1 MVDLNKTL
9 FQRHQNLARQYI
21 EELSHT
27 RAELAKLEQEQRDL
41 ARRAQLSR
49 PSLALSQPSLEQ
61 HSVMANQGTP
71 RSERNFMDEI
81 DIERNSPDPETQTQI
96 LENETSS
103 ARLQRVERLLVQ
115 ELFKNKLIKTFHSRT
130 YNTFFLNF
138 RHYSI

>member
-1 MVDLNKTL
+1 M
-9 FQRHQNLARQYI
+9 ARQYI

-115 ELFKNKLIKTFHSRT
+115 ELFNKNFSFKGL
-130 YNTFFLNF
+130 
-138 RHYSI
+138 

>member
-1 MVDLNKTL
+1 M
-9 FQRHQNLARQYI
+9 ARQYI

>member
-1 MVDLNKTL
+1 M
-9 FQRHQNLARQYI
+9 ARQYI

-81 DIERNSPDPETQTQI
+81 DLERNSPDPETQTQI

-115 ELFKNKLIKTFHSRT
+115 ELYYKKFSFRPLQYELQTS
-130 YNTFFLNF
+130 FLEIF
-138 RHYSI
+138 IIIQSKGS